1 MATRPIVIGI
11 QGDTSRLKKALDQ
24 AERGVKG
31 FAKNVGA
38 LGVKAGAAFG
48 GAAAAVGVVGVN
60 AAADF
65 EKSMREVLTL
75 LPEAGADTF
84 GQLSDQVKD
93 FSKDFGVLPGEVI
106 PSLYQALSAGVPQDN
121 VFEFLEVAQ
130 QAAKGGV
137 TDLSVAVDGIT
148 SVVNSYGA
156 DVISATEASDLMFT
170 AVRLG
175 KTDFEQ
181 LSGSLFQVAPI
192 AASLGVEFQDVTA
205 ALANLTAQ
213 GVPTNVAA
221 TQLKGAFAELGKEGT
236 KADEAFREIAGVG
249 FTDFISAGGNVQQAF
264 TLMSEG
270 AEAQNK
276 SVLDLFGS
284 IEAGQSVLALTAD
297 GGVAFQESLGA
308 MGDSAGATQTA
319 FDTMDQGL
327 SANFDRIKANIEV
340 LKIEIGQRLAPL
352 VIRATDF
359 IISNFDKFKDI
370 AEEVREK
377 VVEISKKAFEIF
389 NKVLDKSQ
397 AIFNKHI
404 IPAFH
409 KFVDVSKQVLKF
421 VVDNKKEFIF
431 LGSVVGGAAV
441 AFKTAQLAQKGY
453 TKITKTATAIQK
465 FFNVTLMANP
475 MMLYA
480 AAIGA
485 VVAALIYAYTESEAF
500 RGFINQL
507 FSFLKDM
514 FIPVFHALKDAV
526 MVAFDF
532 IIMHAEYLWTQIQLF
547 VDLIKAVFNGD
558 FGEALDI
565 LKDMVS
571 NAINFAVDT
580 FLFLPRKLIEVVGP
594 TLKNAVMDYIVD
606 PIMGFKD
613 KAGEI
618 IDDVVDFFLGL
629 PSTLIGLYLDYLNA
643 GKNLASGLISGMVQG
658 IKGAAG
664 FTIGLAKDIIN
675 AISGFI
681 NDNLITPFNDLLE
694 FTIPIPFA
702 KDITINPPDIPPIP
716 ELAKGGIVRGQQLA
730 LLGDNPSG
738 TEAVLPL
745 ERANEF
751 GFGGNGIN
759 ITVNAGFGADGTQIG
774 AQIVQLLKQYERNNG
789 AIPITVQS

>member
-137 TDLSVAVDGIT
+137 TDLETAVDGIT
-148 SVVNSYGA
+148 SVVNAYGS

-181 LSGSLFQVAPI
+181 LSSSLFQVAPI
-192 AASLGVEFQDVTA
+192 AASLGVDFQDVTA

-213 GVPTNVAA
+213 GTPTRVAT
-221 TQLKGAFAELGKEGT
+221 TQMKASLSELGKEGT
-236 KADEAFREIAGVG
+236 KADKAFREIVGVG
-249 FTDFISAGGNVQQAF
+249 FNDFIAAGGNVQQAF
-264 TLMSEG
+264 QLMADG
-270 AEAQNK
+270 ADAQNK

-284 IEAGQSVLALTAD
+284 IEAGQGVLALTAD
-297 GGVAFQESLGA
+297 GGVAFQESLNA

-327 SANFDRIKANIEV
+327 AANFDRIKANIEV

-359 IISNFDKFKDI
+359 IINNFDEFKDV
-370 AEEVREK
+370 AEEVRQK
-377 VVEISKKAFEIF
+377 VVEISQKAFEIF
-389 NKVLDKSQ
+389 NKVLNKSQ
-397 AIFNKHI
+397 QIFNKKI
-404 IPAFH
+404 IPAFN

-441 AFKTAQLAQKGY
+441 AFKTAKLAQQGY
-453 TKITKTATAIQK
+453 AKVTKTAAAVQK

-475 MMLYA
+475 MLLYA
-480 AAIGA
+480 TAIGA

-507 FSFLKDM
+507 FSFMKDT
-514 FIPVFHALKDAV
+514 FIPIFHVLKDAV
-526 MVAFDF
+526 MLAFEF
-532 IIMHAEYLWTQIQLF
+532 IVMQAEYLWTQIQLF
-547 VDLIKAVFNGD
+547 VDLIKAVFSGD

-565 LKDMVS
+565 LKEMVS

-606 PIMGFKD
+606 PIMSFKN

-618 IDDVVDFFLGL
+618 IGDVVDFFVGL
-629 PSTLIGLYLDYLNA
+629 PMTLIGLYIDYLNA

-664 FTIGLAKDIIN
+664 FTLGLAKDIIN
-675 AISGFI
+675 AITGFI
-681 NDNLITPFNDLLE
+681 NDNLIDPFNDLLE
-694 FTIPIPFA
+694 FTIPIPVLP
-702 KDITINPPDIPPIP
+702 DINVDPPDIPRIP

>member
-1 MATRPIVIGI
+1 MAGKPIVIGI
-11 QGDTSRLKKALDQ
+11 TGNTSGLKKALDQ

-38 LGVKAGAAFG
+38 LGIKAGAAFG
-48 GAAAAVGVVGVN
+48 TAAAAVGVVGVN

-137 TDLSVAVDGIT
+137 TDLETAVDGIT
-148 SVVNSYGA
+148 SVVNAYGS
-156 DVISATEASDLMFT
+156 DVLSAAQASDLMFT

-181 LSGSLFQVAPI
+181 LSGSMFQVAPI
-192 AASLGVEFQDVTA
+192 AASLGVDFQDVTA

-213 GVPTNVAA
+213 GTPTRVAA
-221 TQLKGAFAELGKEGT
+221 TQMKASLSELGKEGT
-236 KADEAFREIAGVG
+236 KADTAFREIAGVG
-249 FTDFISAGGNVQQAF
+249 FTDFIAAGGNVQQAF
-264 TLMSEG
+264 VLMSEA
-270 AEAQNK
+270 AEEQNK

-284 IEAGQSVLALTAD
+284 IEAGQGVLALTAD

-308 MGDSAGATQTA
+308 MGESAGATQTA

-327 SANFDRIKANIEV
+327 AANFDRIKANIEV

-359 IISNFDKFKDI
+359 IINNFDTFKDV

-377 VVEISKKAFEIF
+377 VVEISQKAFEIF

-397 AIFNKHI
+397 EIFNKKV
-404 IPAFH
+404 IPTFN

-441 AFKTAQLAQKGY
+441 AFKTAKLAQAGY
-453 TKITKTATAIQK
+453 TKATKTAAAIQK

-475 MMLYA
+475 LMLYA

-526 MVAFDF
+526 MVAFEF
-532 IIMHAEYLWTQIQLF
+532 IVMQAEYLWTQIQLF
-547 VDLIKAVFNGD
+547 VDLIKAVFSGD
-558 FGEALDI
+558 FGEALEI

-571 NAINFAVDT
+571 NAINMAIDT
-580 FLFLPRKLIEVVGP
+580 FLFLPKKLIEVVGP

-606 PIMGFKD
+606 PIMSFKD
-613 KAGEI
+613 NAAEI
-618 IDDVVDFFLGL
+618 IDEVVDFFMGL
-629 PSTLIGLYLDYLNA
+629 PMKLIGLYLDYLNA
-643 GKNLASGLISGMVQG
+643 GKNLASGLISGMVSG

-675 AISGFI
+675 AITDFI
-681 NDNLITPFNDLLE
+681 NDNLIDPFNDLLE
-694 FTIPIPFA
+694 FTIPIPFFD
-702 KDITINPPDIPPIP
+702 DIHVNPPDIPRI
-716 ELAKGGIVRGQQLA
+716 EKLAKGGIVQGEQLA

-738 TEAVLPL
+738 TEMVVPL
-745 ERANEF
+745 ERAGEF

-774 AQIVQLLKQYERNNG
+774 NKIVELLKQYERNNG
-789 AIPITVQS
+789 SIPITVTS

>member
-38 LGVKAGAAFG
+38 LGIKAGAAFG

-137 TDLSVAVDGIT
+137 TDLETAVDGIT
-148 SVVNSYGA
+148 SVVNAYGS
-156 DVISATEASDLMFT
+156 DVITATEASDLMFT

-181 LSGSLFQVAPI
+181 LSSSLFQVAPI
-192 AASLGVEFQDVTA
+192 AASLGVDFQDVTA

-213 GVPTNVAA
+213 GTPTRVAS
-221 TQLKGAFAELGKEGT
+221 TQMKASLSELGKEGT
-236 KADEAFREIAGVG
+236 KADKAFREIAGVG
-249 FTDFISAGGNVQQAF
+249 FTDFIAAGGNVQQAF
-264 TLMSEG
+264 TLMAEG
-270 AEAQNK
+270 ADAQNK

-284 IEAGQSVLALTAD
+284 IEAGQGVLALTAD

-327 SANFDRIKANIEV
+327 AANFDRIKANIEV

-359 IISNFDKFKDI
+359 IINNFDTFKDV

-377 VVEISKKAFEIF
+377 VVELSKQAFEIF
-389 NKVLDKSQ
+389 NRVVDK
-397 AIFNKHI
+397 AVDIFNKHI
-404 IPAFH
+404 IPAFN

-441 AFKTAQLAQKGY
+441 AFKTAKLAQQGY
-453 TKITKTATAIQK
+453 MKVTKTATAIQK
-465 FFNVTLMANP
+465 FFNVTLKANP
-475 MMLYA
+475 LLLYA

-485 VVAALIYAYTESEAF
+485 VVAALIYAYTESEKFRNLIDSIGAF
-500 RGFINQL
+500 IRDELVPIFTTI
-507 FSFLKDM
+507 FE
-514 FIPVFHALKDAV
+514 PVVRFVIEEVVKFFEL
-526 MVAFDF
+526 
-532 IIMHAEYLWTQIQLF
+532 LWETISNVVGL
-547 VDLIKAVFNGD
+547 VKAIFQGD
-558 FGEALDI
+558 FGEAFSI
-565 LKDMVS
+565 FKDLAI
-571 NAINFAVDT
+571 NAIELLTIAILGIPRMLIFKA
-580 FLFLPRKLIEVVGP
+580 LPKLVSALGDLISQGF
-594 TLKNAVMDYIVD
+594 
-606 PIMGFKD
+606 GWFKD
-613 KAGEI
+613 RVSDIVGEI
-618 IDDVVDFFLGL
+618 VDFFVEL
-629 PSTLIGLYLDYLNA
+629 PSTLGGLFIDFLNA

-675 AISGFI
+675 AITGFI
-681 NDNLITPFNDLLE
+681 NDNLIDPFNDLLE
-694 FTIPIPFA
+694 FTIPIPVLP
-702 KDITINPPDIPPIP
+702 DINVDPPDIPRIP

-738 TEAVLPL
+738 TEAILPL

-759 ITVNAGFGADGTQIG
+759 IPVNAGFGADGTQIG
-774 AQIVQLLKQYERNNG
+774 AQIVQLL
-789 AIPITVQS
+789 